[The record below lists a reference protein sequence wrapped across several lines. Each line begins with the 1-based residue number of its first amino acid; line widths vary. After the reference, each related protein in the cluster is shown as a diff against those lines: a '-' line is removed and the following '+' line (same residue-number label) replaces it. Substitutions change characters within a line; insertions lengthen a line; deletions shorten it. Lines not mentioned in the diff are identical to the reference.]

1 MFNLFLQVCILPAF
15 LLITTHVESKSVIQ
29 LAQDLGAT
37 TLVGFIKQAGLEGT
51 LSGHGPF
58 TVFAPNNA
66 AFAALPNDVK
76 AKLANDTDLLKQVL
90 TFHVTSGRDYST
102 ALSND
107 MLVASLNTPNKIR
120 VNIYQT
126 VDTQIYT
133 VDGATIVTYDQNAT
147 NGVIHVIDKVMFPIP
162 MGPITSVAA
171 LNPNFGTL
179 IYCLQQGQLLETL
192 SGAGPFTVF
201 APNNAA
207 FDKLPP
213 NALSDL
219 LSNQTALV
227 AVLKYHVI
235 GATYFSQG
243 LNEGDTPTLEGKS
256 VHVTFGTDGLNINNA
271 QIVTADVPATNGVVH
286 EIDTV
291 LFPPN

>member
-1 MFNLFLQVCILPAF
+1 MTPRRSWQM
-15 LLITTHVESKSVIQ
+15 TR
-29 LAQDLGAT
+29 
-37 TLVGFIKQAGLEGT
+37 
-51 LSGHGPF
+51 
-58 TVFAPNNA
+58 
-66 AFAALPNDVK
+66 
-76 AKLANDTDLLKQVL
+76 DLLKQVL
-90 TFHVTSGRDYST
+90 NFHVTTGRVYRSV
-102 ALSND
+102 LSND
-107 MLVASLNTPNKIR
+107 MLVSSLDTPNKIR
-120 VNIYQT
+120 ENIY
-126 VDTQIYT
+126 VRIDTLIYT
-133 VDGATIVTYDQNAT
+133 LDGAIIVTYDHNAT
-147 NGVIHVIDKVMFPIP
+147 NGVIHVIDKVMYPLP
-162 MGPITSVAA
+162 TGPITNITAI
-171 LNPNFGTL
+171 NPNFGTL
-179 IYCLQQGQLLETL
+179 LYCLQQGQLLETL